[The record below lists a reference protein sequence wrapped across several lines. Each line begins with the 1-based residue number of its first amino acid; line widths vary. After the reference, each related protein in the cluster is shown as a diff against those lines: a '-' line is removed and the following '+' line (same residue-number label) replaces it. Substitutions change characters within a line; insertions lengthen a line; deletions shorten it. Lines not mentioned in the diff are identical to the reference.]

1 MDHAKMLNQLQ
12 TAAAESLQSRDVT
25 LGEITIVSALLTEF
39 AVTLLLFEEIE
50 KFNDFNNQTGGTTA
64 CEKIE
69 FDRALADVLKGVCC
83 IEDAVVKKIRAGI
96 AIDAAQDPYT
106 PVTGDCCAR

>member
-12 TAAAESLQSRDVT
+12 TAAAESLQSRNVT
-25 LGEITIVSALLTEF
+25 LGDITIVSALLTEF

-50 KFNDFNNQTGGTTA
+50 KFNDFNNQPNGTSA

-96 AIDAAQDPYT
+96 AIDAAEDST
-106 PVTGDCCAR
+106 PVVGDCCSR

>member
-12 TAAAESLQSRDVT
+12 AAAAESLNNRSVT

-39 AVTLLLFEEIE
+39 AVTLILFEEVE
-50 KFNDFNNQTGGTTA
+50 KFREFNDNVTTP

-69 FDRALADVLKGVCC
+69 FDKALADVLKGVCC

-96 AIDAAQDPYT
+96 AIDAADDSVNPPY
-106 PVTGDCCAR
+106 VGDCCSR